1 MVVDAI
7 RLLLFPALMAFAASS
22 DFVTMTISNKVSL
35 ALLAGF
41 LALAVLTGMSLG
53 EVAGHAAAALVVLV
67 VAFVFFSRGWIGGG
81 DAKLAAATA
90 LWFGFDQL
98 LTYLVDA
105 SLIGGALTLILIQVR
120 LVPLP
125 AMLQGRDWAERLH
138 DKNGGIPYGIALA
151 VAALLVYPDTMWM
164 KALGA

>member
-1 MVVDAI
+1 MVIDAM
-7 RLLLFPALMAFAASS
+7 RLILFPALMAFAASS
-22 DFVTMTISNKVSL
+22 DFVTMTISNKVSIALILGFATL
-35 ALLAGF
+35 ALLTGMAP
-41 LALAVLTGMSLG
+41 AAVLSHIG
-53 EVAGHAAAALVVLV
+53 AAALVLAI
-67 VAFVFFSRGWIGGG
+67 AFVFFSQGWIGGG

-105 SLIGGALTLILIQVR
+105 SLLGGALTLILIQVR

-125 AMLQGRDWAERLH
+125 AILQGLGWAERLH
-138 DKNGGIPYGIALA
+138 DRNGGIPYGIALA